1 MNGLA
6 AKIID
11 GKAVAAKVKEEVK
24 AACAK
29 LKEERG
35 LIPKLVVIQV
45 GDMGP
50 STIYVRNKKKACE
63 QVGIESEIW
72 HLPDTI
78 TQDELLDKIEKCNHD
93 DSIHGVLVQLPLPA
107 HLDET
112 ACTNAISPDKDV
124 DGFHPV
130 NVGRMLAGQET
141 FIPCTPAGI
150 MRLLDEY
157 EVPLDGA
164 SCVVI
169 GRSNIVGKPMAV
181 QLLERNATV
190 TVCHSHT
197 RDLPSVTSQADILVS
212 AVGKAHFVTPAFV
225 KPGAVVI
232 DVAMNRDENGRLC
245 GDVEFEK
252 VSETASAITPVP
264 GGVGPMT
271 VAQLMSNCLLAARR
285 RYQL

>member
-1 MNGLA
+1 MA

-78 TQDELLDKIEKCNHD
+78 TQDELLDKIEKCNQD

-107 HLDET
+107 HLD
-112 ACTNAISPDKDV
+112 
-124 DGFHPV
+124 
-130 NVGRMLAGQET
+130 
-141 FIPCTPAGI
+141 
-150 MRLLDEY
+150 
-157 EVPLDGA
+157 
-164 SCVVI
+164 
-169 GRSNIVGKPMAV
+169 
-181 QLLERNATV
+181 
-190 TVCHSHT
+190 
-197 RDLPSVTSQADILVS
+197 
-212 AVGKAHFVTPAFV
+212 
-225 KPGAVVI
+225 
-232 DVAMNRDENGRLC
+232 
-245 GDVEFEK
+245 
-252 VSETASAITPVP
+252 
-264 GGVGPMT
+264 
-271 VAQLMSNCLLAARR
+271 
-285 RYQL
+285 